1 MYRIVPGPPSSL
13 PANLE
18 QLLEDRLSA
27 ERLKPYDDACSGD
40 RTRAVALYTWNFET
54 AAAFGE
60 VMGQF
65 EVVLRNALHNEL
77 TAWHA
82 RRGRPGEWYDDP
94 SGLLDAKGHAD
105 IANVRDRLQRESKPE
120 LPGSVVAELTF
131 GFWRVLLSSR
141 YQATL
146 WARRSDGRSRTTPGA
161 GEGTSTRPSTTSTT
175 SATERPTT
183 NRFTPS
189 IWLVGTA

>member
-1 MYRIVPGPPSSL
+1 M
-13 PANLE
+13 
-18 QLLEDRLSA
+18 D
-27 ERLKPYDDACSGD
+27 
-40 RTRAVALYTWNFET
+40 FET

-77 TAWHA
+77 TAWHV
-82 RRGRPGEWYDDP
+82 RRGRPGEWHDDP

-105 IANVRDRLQRESKPE
+105 IANARDRLRRESKPE

-146 WARRSDGRSRTTPGA
+146 WGPALSRAFPHNPRRRRADVYTPVNYLNHLRNRAAHHEPIHALDLVRRHSMMLTVAGYVDPAVRVWLESFSRVPALLTARP
-161 GEGTSTRPSTTSTT
+161 
-175 SATERPTT
+175 
-183 NRFTPS
+183 
-189 IWLVGTA
+189 